1 MPKTFKILKF
11 PFDYIFPKTRYE
23 KYNTTYFGFTFF
35 EINMFINLK
44 AKVAPTPRQNFQK
57 LQQRRKNSQH
67 FPNK

>member
-1 MPKTFKILKF
+1 MTKIAIMGSIHSDGLF
-11 PFDYIFPKTRYE
+11 ILE
-23 KYNTTYFGFTFF
+23 KNGFNFF